1 MPRFT
6 RRAILAAGKV
16 SNLKLNTT
24 DNLSIGAWLVLSDP
38 FYQVYRNGSNV
49 SAPELTPEVIRL
61 ALQVHPT
68 ILYCHGAAGTR
79 AAPARV
85 HHYQSFSSRLRA
97 NVLVVDYRGFGES
110 EGVPSDAGLVED
122 AKTAWR
128 WLMEQG
134 AKPEHVMI
142 IGHSMGTGV
151 AAQLAIS
158 LAHED
163 IKPRGVALLAPFTN
177 LATLVETYSIQG
189 IPILQPLQSFAFGR
203 SECLLPTS
211 REMRTIADAKSAV
224 ELIKWLVQHEF
235 NTLDIVKDIKVPV
248 LLAHSQDDMDIP
260 YHHSRTLLDQ
270 LLDPHLPSG
279 SIALPPLGTGALTAE
294 EYAIFVEVQ
303 KQRRTARSELVRKVE
318 VPTFG
323 TIEEFDGTAGKVVYV
338 ETFWGKHNEVGLQE
352 GVQDII
358 ASTFHLGPYEQ
369 YDTDG
374 SVLETQVSY

>member
-211 REMRTIADAKSAV
+211 R
-224 ELIKWLVQHEF
+224 
-235 NTLDIVKDIKVPV
+235 
-248 LLAHSQDDMDIP
+248 
-260 YHHSRTLLDQ
+260 
-270 LLDPHLPSG
+270 
-279 SIALPPLGTGALTAE
+279 
-294 EYAIFVEVQ
+294 
-303 KQRRTARSELVRKVE
+303 
-318 VPTFG
+318 
-323 TIEEFDGTAGKVVYV
+323 
-338 ETFWGKHNEVGLQE
+338 
-352 GVQDII
+352 
-358 ASTFHLGPYEQ
+358 
-369 YDTDG
+369 
-374 SVLETQVSY
+374 